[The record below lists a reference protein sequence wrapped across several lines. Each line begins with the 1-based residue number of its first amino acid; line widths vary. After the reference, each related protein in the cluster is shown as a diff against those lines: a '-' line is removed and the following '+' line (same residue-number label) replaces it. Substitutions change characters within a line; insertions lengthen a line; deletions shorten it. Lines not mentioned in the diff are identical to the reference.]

1 MPLTSS
7 RAQVVLDRAEA
18 RARELG
24 VRAVVALVDAGA
36 HLKAFRR
43 MDGAVLG
50 SNDLAIRKATT
61 AILFQA
67 NSDAVWE
74 YCKPGGAAPA
84 LELSNGGLAPFGGGV
99 PLRDPD
105 GEFAGAV
112 GISGGSVEQ
121 DLQIAHAAAAA
132 FRDQ

>member
-121 DLQIAHAAAAA
+121 DLKIAHAAAAA